1 MSSIDACLDGFALI
15 NRRILE
21 RSRQERERRID
32 ERTVA
37 VVVPD
42 LDTTF
47 RLRLTVEGLTD
58 LRHHPTGVVHDPV
71 QITVT
76 VSSDDLVAIA
86 EDQLSAKFA
95 LVTRRVKVSASL
107 GDMLRMRSLAQ

>member
-15 NRRILE
+15 NQRILE
-21 RSRQERERRID
+21 RSQQERERRID
-32 ERTVA
+32 ERTIA

-47 RLRLTVEGLTD
+47 RLRLTAEGLTG
-58 LRHHPTGVVHDPV
+58 LTHHPTATAPDPAQV
-71 QITVT
+71 IVT
-76 VSSDDLVAIA
+76 VSGDDLVAVA
-86 EDQLSAKFA
+86 EDRLSAKLA

-107 GDMLRMRSLAQ
+107 SDMLRMRSLVR

>member
-1 MSSIDACLDGFALI
+1 MSSIDACIDGFALI

-47 RLRLTVEGLTD
+47 RLRLTIEGLTD
-58 LRHHPTGVVHDPV
+58 LTHHPTVACPDPAQV
-71 QITVT
+71 TAT

-86 EDQLSAKFA
+86 EDRLSAKLA
-95 LVTRRVKVSASL
+95 LVTRRVKVHATLS
-107 GDMLRMRSLAQ
+107 DMLRMRSLVR

>member
-21 RSRQERERRID
+21 RSQQERERHID

-37 VVVPD
+37 VVVHD

-58 LRHHPTGVVHDPV
+58 LTHHPTGAVPDPAQV
-71 QITVT
+71 TVT
-76 VSSDDLVAIA
+76 VGSDDLVAIA
-86 EDQLSAKFA
+86 EDQLSAKLA
-95 LVTRRVKVSASL
+95 LVTRRVKINASL
-107 GDMLRMRSLAQ
+107 GDMLRMRSLVR

>member
-1 MSSIDACLDGFALI
+1 MSSIDACLDGLALI

-58 LRHHPTGVVHDPV
+58 LTHHPTATAPGPAQV
-71 QITVT
+71 TVT
-76 VSSDDLVAIA
+76 VSGDDLVAIA
-86 EDQLSAKFA
+86 EDRISAKLA
-95 LVTRRVKVSASL
+95 LVTRRVKVDASL
-107 GDMLRMRSLAQ
+107 IDMLRMRSLAR

>member
-21 RSRQERERRID
+21 QPRQERDRRID
-32 ERTVA
+32 ERSVA

-47 RLRLTVEGLTD
+47 RLRLTPEGLAD
-58 LRHHPTGVVHDPV
+58 LTHHPGGTELSPAQV
-71 QITVT
+71 TVT
-76 VSSDDLVAIA
+76 VGGDDLVAIA
-86 EDQLSAKFA
+86 EDRLSAKLA
-95 LVTRRVKVSASL
+95 LATRRVKVNASL
-107 GDMLRMRSLAQ
+107 SDLLRMRSLLR